1 MWRKRPEHVH
11 NNKCHGNNPPEVTC
25 QNEPPRQVSAVG
37 VLHPQESLGEQTI
50 AGLSHTIIPL
60 HPVSAGFPRSPLESP
75 GTFPGKTGSC
85 FSTTDHFSN
94 ISNTYYYFWTS
105 SKGSDFAVNGLS
117 PAFCL
122 SLYLSMYFSFFAIR
136 SCCPGQP
143 QTPST
148 PVILLPQCPLQLGF
162 EMPVTTA
169 PCYFFCF

>member
-1 MWRKRPEHVH
+1 M
-11 NNKCHGNNPPEVTC
+11 HGNNPPEVTC
-25 QNEPPRQVSAVG
+25 QNEPPPGLCSECPSSPGKSRGANNSWPFSHN
-37 VLHPQESLGEQTI
+37 HPV
-50 AGLSHTIIPL
+50 PL
-60 HPVSAGFPRSPLESP
+60 HPVSAGFPRSSLESP
-75 GTFPGKTGSC
+75 GTFPEKTGSC

-122 SLYLSMYFSFFAIR
+122 SLYLSMYFSLFEIR
-136 SCCPGQP
+136 SCCLGRP

-148 PVILLPQCPLQLGF
+148 PVILLPQCPQQL
-162 EMPVTTA
+162 ELDMPVTTA